1 MSKPFVYRVVHGACS
16 GPDMEND
23 TLYICIIMCYT
34 IYVWTDGIVDKVF
47 LYFYSHK
54 LFKFIIY
61 YI

>member
-1 MSKPFVYRVVHGACS
+1 MSKPFVYRVVHGAS
-16 GPDMEND
+16 IVSDMEND
-23 TLYICIIMCYT
+23 TLYNCIITCYT

-54 LFKFIIY
+54 LSKFIIY